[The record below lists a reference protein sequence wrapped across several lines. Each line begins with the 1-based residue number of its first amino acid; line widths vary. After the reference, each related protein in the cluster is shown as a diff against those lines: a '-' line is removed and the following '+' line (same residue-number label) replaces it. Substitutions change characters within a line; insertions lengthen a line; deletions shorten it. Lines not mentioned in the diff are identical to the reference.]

1 MFSPTCTAYK
11 YIVKVALGLSYLY
24 KGVLMLSHC
33 HIIQIDAA
41 IIVVVMIK
49 LLKAIKT

>member
-1 MFSPTCTAYK
+1 MSSQTCTAHEDS
-11 YIVKVALGLSYLY
+11 VQVSYT

-41 IIVVVMIK
+41 IIVMIK
-49 LLKAIKT
+49 LLKAIKK